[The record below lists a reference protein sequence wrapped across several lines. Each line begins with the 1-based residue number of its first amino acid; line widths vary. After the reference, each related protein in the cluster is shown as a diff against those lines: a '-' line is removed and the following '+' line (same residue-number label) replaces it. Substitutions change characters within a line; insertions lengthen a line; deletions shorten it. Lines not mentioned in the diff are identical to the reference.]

1 MVSWKSPNLRSSAG
15 LGAVLL
21 TAGLAIGWLGGDIA
35 PADAALEVRV
45 RGRDFRWHFTLPG
58 PDARFGTADDVRHV
72 GGLTLPQGQRVN
84 FEITSEDYLYAFRAP
99 ALGLLEMAMPGVTFR
114 ASLVPERAGRFELE
128 MDPMCAVPFA
138 HESDLM
144 GWLEIAGEPRG

>member
-1 MVSWKSPNLRSSAG
+1 MASWKSTNLRSSAG
-15 LGAVLL
+15 LAAAVL
-21 TAGLAIGWLGGDIA
+21 T
-35 PADAALEVRV
+35 AALAFAWSGRDGTSADTALDVRV

-58 PDARFGTADDVRHV
+58 PDARFGTADDVHSV
-72 GGLTLPQGQRVN
+72 GGLTLPQGRRVN

-114 ASLVPERAGRFELE
+114 TSLVPRRAGRFELE

-144 GWLEIAGEPRG
+144 GWLEIAVQPRG